1 MNKTILIL
9 LSIFVLGSCTRVNID
24 NPGNKEEIENF
35 KQQVQRAQDREGRK
49 YDDLIKEFEY
59 KGHQYIWFEQSLRQ
73 GYAGF
78 GYAGVVHNPDCKC
91 FKKVEE

>member
-9 LSIFVLGSCTRVNID
+9 LSIFVLGSCTRVKID

-35 KQQVQRAQDREGRK
+35 KQQVQRAQDRGGLK

-73 GYAGF
+73 GYAGYGF
-78 GYAGVVHNPDCKC
+78 AGVVHNPDCKC

>member
-9 LSIFVLGSCTRVNID
+9 FSIFVLGSCTRVNID
-24 NPGNKEEIENF
+24 NPGNKEETENF
-35 KQQVQRAQDREGRK
+35 SQQVQRAQDSEGRK

-91 FKKVEE
+91 FKKVRE